1 VRIPRLPLI
10 LVTVLAVL
18 LGVGWLGDSIAA
30 SRVERNISAQV
41 EDVARLEVSPSV
53 YVGGVPYLLALF
65 TGEIPSVE
73 VTALDVDVAGL
84 GMVNATTRVKQVT
97 VTPEQVRSGD
107 IEGAP
112 AELMS
117 RTIGLDGVSFG
128 HLLDMTDLDIA
139 NPYDISPAGGSV
151 TEAQLTGTPP
161 GFEDPVSVV
170 VSLRLVG
177 EMFHME
183 PVTLVD
189 APTGREDDVRAAFTY
204 SLDTRRLPLAGRAS
218 SVVLGGGSIYFEAQ
232 RHNVRVRVVDL
243 SPVEVTRP

>member
-1 VRIPRLPLI
+1 
-10 LVTVLAVL
+10 
-18 LGVGWLGDSIAA
+18 
-30 SRVERNISAQV
+30 
-41 EDVARLEVSPSV
+41 
-53 YVGGVPYLLALF
+53 
-65 TGEIPSVE
+65 
-73 VTALDVDVAGL
+73 
-84 GMVNATTRVKQVT
+84 
-97 VTPEQVRSGD
+97 
-107 IEGAP
+107 
-112 AELMS
+112 
-117 RTIGLDGVSFG
+117 
-128 HLLDMTDLDIA
+128 MTDLDIA

-218 SVVLGGGSIYFEAQ
+218 SVVLGGGFHLLRGAAAQ
-232 RHNVRVRVVDL
+232 RPCPRRRSLPRRGHPALTRV
-243 SPVEVTRP
+243 SGCG